1 MPEPCT
7 DSGPCAEELARLRRR
22 LDRER
27 NARLEAETV
36 AEKGLRDLYQR
47 EQQLQLL
54 EQIATAANQPISV
67 RDVLQFAL
75 TQIGRFTGWPV
86 GHAYLCEE
94 AEGDTH
100 LRSLA
105 IWHAADPKR
114 IEAFRKA
121 TEAADFLPGLGLP
134 GRVQQT
140 GEPAWLVD
148 VACDDNFPRNRTAQS
163 CGLKAACGFPVL
175 VGREVVAVLEF
186 YAETVLEPD
195 ETLLHLMA
203 QIGTQLGRVIERKRA
218 EDRLVHDASH
228 DPLTGLPNRALFR
241 DRLEQ
246 AFAHARRGGTSFA
259 VLFIDLDRF
268 KVVNDSLGHQ
278 AGDSLIVEVARRLQ
292 QSLRR
297 EDLVSRPASRGPESG
312 GMESGSTLARLGGD
326 EFTVLLTDI
335 RDPSD
340 AIRVGERLQEA
351 LRLPFALDGHEVYA
365 TASVGIA
372 VSVSDYGS
380 AEELLRDADLAMYR
394 AKALGKARCELYD
407 RTMHEAAMQRLTL
420 ETDLRRALQNN
431 EFVVHYQPIVALDS
445 REIAGFEA
453 LVRWEKPGCGLV
465 PPGEFIQVA
474 EDTGLII
481 FIGLWVLR
489 EACLTTKRWHR
500 EFPREKPL
508 TISINVS
515 ARQFAQ
521 PELVAQIDQILRETG
536 IDPRTVRLEITE
548 SVTMGDA
555 QRAVGV
561 LSELKALG
569 IQLSI
574 DDFGT
579 GYSSLSYLQRFP
591 LDVLKIDRSFVSE
604 MGQSPESLQII
615 SLIMNLARSL
625 GMDVVAEG
633 TEAEAQVSHLTQL
646 GCDFGQGY
654 LFSKPVGAAAIAKLL
669 RGEPASRRKSAME
682 AAPSSAAE

>member
-1 MPEPCT
+1 M
-7 DSGPCAEELARLRRR
+7 
-22 LDRER
+22 
-27 NARLEAETV
+27 
-36 AEKGLRDLYQR
+36 
-47 EQQLQLL
+47 
-54 EQIATAANQPISV
+54 
-67 RDVLQFAL
+67 RDVFQYAL
-75 TQIGRFTGWPV
+75 TRICEYMAWPV
-86 GHAYLCEE
+86 GHAYFVESHDG
-94 AEGDTH
+94 AIR
-100 LRSLA
+100 LRSTAL
-105 IWHAADPKR
+105 WHARDPEK
-114 IEAFRKA
+114 IAPFRA
-121 TEAADFLPGLGLP
+121 TTEARDLAPGEGLP
-134 GRVQQT
+134 GRVYLSGT
-140 GEPAWLVD
+140 STWLSDIGVET
-148 VACDDNFPRNRTAQS
+148 AFPRSLPAHESGIR
-163 CGLKAACGFPVL
+163 AACAFPIL
-175 VGREVVAVLEF
+175 VGQEIVAVIEF
-186 YAETVLEPD
+186 YNDRTVAPD
-195 ETLLHLMA
+195 EALLHLMP
-203 QIGTQLGRVIERKRA
+203 QVGTHLGRAVERQRA
-218 EDRLVHDASH
+218 EDRLLHDASH

-246 AFAHARRGGTSFA
+246 AFARRRRGGSASFA
-259 VLFIDLDRF
+259 LLFIDLDRF
-268 KVVNDSLGHQ
+268 KVVNDSLGHH
-278 AGDSLIVEVARRLQ
+278 AGDALIIEVARRLQ
-292 QSLRR
+292 RSLRR
-297 EDLVSRPASRGPESG
+297 EDLVSRAAAPDAEG
-312 GMESGSTLARLGGD
+312 GSTLARLGGD

-351 LRLPFALDGHEVYA
+351 LRLPFMIEGHEVYT

-372 VSVSDYGS
+372 VSTSDYAS

-465 PPGEFIQVA
+465 HPGEFIQVA

-508 TISINVS
+508 TISVNVS

-521 PELVAQIDQILRETG
+521 PELVAQIAQILDETG
-536 IDPRTVRLEITE
+536 IDPKTVRLEITE

-682 AAPSSAAE
+682 AAPSTAAE